1 MIRIL
6 LCFLVILSS
15 CAVKRDIQPAIDEVH
30 VKKIISTLAADEMLG
45 RGVFTPSIDSAANFI
60 SREFKNAGLKT
71 LPNTDSYLQHF
82 NAIQV
87 KPSIC
92 EITING
98 EVLPNNKAFVISEQ
112 TGLNWND
119 NPEIIARSI
128 ANGDNFR
135 KKYREIIAENK
146 DAVIYVNEVF
156 SEEFNQLRQHI
167 QGGRIF
173 SGQLEEGKA
182 SYIFVMGNEVAKSF
196 RVNYAGAVTRGKLAN
211 VVGILPGKSRP
222 NEYVVF
228 SGHYDHLGIIEPV
241 GQDSIANGADDDA
254 SGVTAV
260 ISLAN
265 IFAKQVNNERTLVF
279 VAFTAEESGGFG
291 SKYFSE
297 QLNPK
302 DVVAMINIEMIGKDS
317 KFGPNTLYITGFEKS
332 DLGKIMQANA
342 KRTDFAFYPDP
353 YPDQNLFYRSD
364 NATLAALGVPAHT
377 ASTSQIDQ
385 DKFYHTVKDELQTL
399 DIKNIISSIKAI
411 AAGTASIISGKDTP
425 TRIPPLK
432 N

>member
-1 MIRIL
+1 MTRIL
-6 LCFLVILSS
+6 LCFLVILSA

-30 VKKIISTLAADEMLG
+30 VKNIISTLAADEMLG
-45 RGVFTPSIDSAANFI
+45 RGVFTPGIDSAANFI
-60 SREFKNAGLKT
+60 SKEFKNAGLKT

-119 NPEIIARSI
+119 NPEIIAKSI

-146 DAVIYVNEVF
+146 DAIIYVNEVF

-173 SGQLEEGKA
+173 SGQLKEDKA

-196 RVNYAGAVTRGKLAN
+196 RVNYAGAVTKGKLSN

-265 IFAKQVNNERTLVF
+265 IFAKQANNERTLVF

-297 QLNPK
+297 QLDPK
-302 DVVAMINIEMIGKDS
+302 VVVAMINIEMIGKDS

-332 DLGKIMQANA
+332 DLGKIMQANT

-353 YPDQNLFYRSD
+353 YTDQNLFYRSD

>member
-1 MIRIL
+1 
-6 LCFLVILSS
+6 LVILSS

-71 LPNTDSYLQHF
+71 LPNTNSYLQPF

-92 EITING
+92 EVTING

-146 DAVIYVNEVF
+146 DAIIYVNEVF

-173 SGQLEEGKA
+173 SGQLDEGKA

-196 RVNYAGAVTRGKLAN
+196 RVNYAGAVTKGKLSN

-265 IFAKQVNNERTLVF
+265 IFAKQANNERTLIF
-279 VAFTAEESGGFG
+279 AAFTAEESGGFG

-297 QLNPK
+297 QLDPK

-377 ASTSQIDQ
+377 VSTSQIDQ

>member
-6 LCFLVILSS
+6 FCLLVVFCS
-15 CAVKRDIQPAIDEVH
+15 CTVKRNAQLTMDEGY
-30 VKKIISTLAADEMLG
+30 VKQVITTLAADDMKG
-45 RGVFTPSIDSAANFI
+45 RGVFTPSIDRAANFI
-60 SREFKNAGLKT
+60 SQEFKSAGLKT
-71 LPNTDSYLQHF
+71 LADSTSYLQRF

-87 KPSIC
+87 KPSTC

-98 EVLPNNKAFVISEQ
+98 EAISGSNAFVISEQ
-112 TGLNWND
+112 TGLNWNE
-119 NPEIIARSI
+119 NPEIVVKSI
-128 ANGDNFR
+128 AEGEDFR
-135 KKYREIIAENK
+135 KKYRELTAENK
-146 DAVIYVNEVF
+146 DAIVYVNEAF
-156 SEEFNQLRQHI
+156 SEQFNQLRHHI
-167 QGGRIF
+167 QSGRII
-173 SGQLEEGKA
+173 SGQSQVGKA
-182 SYIFVMGNEVAKSF
+182 SYVFVLKNEIAKSF
-196 RVNYAGAVTRGKLAN
+196 RVNYTGAVVNGKLSN
-211 VVGILPGKSRP
+211 VVGILPGKSKA

-228 SGHYDHLGIIEPV
+228 SGHYDHLGIIEAV

-260 ISLAN
+260 ISLAK
-265 IFAKQVNNERTLVF
+265 IFAKENNNERTLIF

-297 QLNPK
+297 QLDPK
-302 DVVAMINIEMIGKDS
+302 DVAAMINIEMIGKDS
-317 KFGPNTLYITGFEKS
+317 KFGPNTLYITGFDKS
-332 DLGKIMQANA
+332 DLGRIMQTNV
-342 KRTDFAFYPDP
+342 KGTGFEFYPDP

-385 DKFYHTVKDELQTL
+385 DKFYHTVKDELKTL
-399 DIKNIISSIKAI
+399 DVNNIISSIKAI
-411 AAGTASIISGKDTP
+411 AIGSRSIISGKDTP

>member
-15 CAVKRDIQPAIDEVH
+15 CAVKRDIQPTIDELH
-30 VKKIISTLAADEMLG
+30 VKKIIGTLAADEMLG
-45 RGVFTPSIDSAANFI
+45 RGVFTPGIDSAANFI

-98 EVLPNNKAFVISEQ
+98 EVLPNNKVFVISEQ

-119 NPEIIARSI
+119 NPEIITRSI

-146 DAVIYVNEVF
+146 DAIIYVNEVF

-173 SGQLEEGKA
+173 SGQLEQGKA
-182 SYIFVMGNEVAKSF
+182 SYTFVMGNEVAKSF
-196 RVNYAGAVTRGKLAN
+196 RVNYAGAVTKGKLSN

-228 SGHYDHLGIIEPV
+228 AGHYDHLGIIEPV

-265 IFAKQVNNERTLVF
+265 IFAKQGNNERTLVF

-297 QLNPK
+297 QLDPK

-332 DLGKIMQANA
+332 DLGKIMQANV

-411 AAGTASIISGKDTP
+411 AVGTESIISGKDTP

>member
-6 LCFLVILSS
+6 LCFLVILSA

-30 VKKIISTLAADEMLG
+30 VKNIISTLAADEMLG
-45 RGVFTPSIDSAANFI
+45 RGVFTSGIDSAANFI

-119 NPEIIARSI
+119 NPEIIAKSI

-146 DAVIYVNEVF
+146 DAIIYVNEVF

-173 SGQLEEGKA
+173 SGQLKEDKA

-196 RVNYAGAVTRGKLAN
+196 RVNYAGAVTKGKLSN

-265 IFAKQVNNERTLVF
+265 IFAKQANNERTLVF

-297 QLNPK
+297 QLDPK

-332 DLGKIMQANA
+332 DLGKIMQANT

-353 YPDQNLFYRSD
+353 YTDQNLFYRSD

>member
-15 CAVKRDIQPAIDEVH
+15 CAVKRDIQPTIDELH
-30 VKKIISTLAADEMLG
+30 VKKIIRTLAAEEMLG
-45 RGVFTPSIDSAANFI
+45 RGVFTPGIDSAANFI
-60 SREFKNAGLKT
+60 SREFKSAGLKT
-71 LPNTDSYLQHF
+71 LPNTDSYLQPF

-98 EVLPNNKAFVISEQ
+98 EVLPNSKAFVISEQ

-128 ANGDNFR
+128 VNGDNFR

-146 DAVIYVNEVF
+146 DAIIYVNEVF

-182 SYIFVMGNEVAKSF
+182 SYIFVMGNEVARSF
-196 RVNYAGAVTRGKLAN
+196 RVNYAGAVTNGKLSN

-265 IFAKQVNNERTLVF
+265 IFAKQGNNERTLVF

-297 QLNPK
+297 QLDPK

-332 DLGKIMQANA
+332 DLGKIMQVNA

-411 AAGTASIISGKDTP
+411 AVGTESIISGKDTP

>member
-6 LCFLVILSS
+6 LCFLVILSA

-30 VKKIISTLAADEMLG
+30 VKNIISTLAADEMLG
-45 RGVFTPSIDSAANFI
+45 RGVFTPGIDSAANFI
-60 SREFKNAGLKT
+60 SKEFKNAGLKT

-98 EVLPNNKAFVISEQ
+98 EVLPNNKAFVMSEQ

-119 NPEIIARSI
+119 NPEIIAKSI

-146 DAVIYVNEVF
+146 DAIIYVNEVF

-173 SGQLEEGKA
+173 SGQLKEDKA

-196 RVNYAGAVTRGKLAN
+196 RVNYAGAVTKGKLSN

-265 IFAKQVNNERTLVF
+265 IFAKQANNERTLVF

-297 QLNPK
+297 QLDPE

-332 DLGKIMQANA
+332 DLGKIMQANT

-353 YPDQNLFYRSD
+353 YTDQNLFYRSD

>member
-1 MIRIL
+1 MTRIL
-6 LCFLVILSS
+6 LCFLVILSA

-30 VKKIISTLAADEMLG
+30 VKNIISTLAADEMLG
-45 RGVFTPSIDSAANFI
+45 RGVFTPGIDSAANFI
-60 SREFKNAGLKT
+60 SKEFKNAGLKT

-98 EVLPNNKAFVISEQ
+98 EVMPNNKAFVISEQ

-119 NPEIIARSI
+119 NPEIIAKSI

-146 DAVIYVNEVF
+146 DAIIYVNEVF

-173 SGQLEEGKA
+173 SGQLKEDKA

-196 RVNYAGAVTRGKLAN
+196 RVNYAGAVTKGKLSN

-265 IFAKQVNNERTLVF
+265 IFAKQANNERTLVF

-297 QLNPK
+297 QLDPK
-302 DVVAMINIEMIGKDS
+302 VVVAMINIEMIGKDS

-332 DLGKIMQANA
+332 DLGKIMQANT

-353 YPDQNLFYRSD
+353 YTDQNLFYRSD

>member
-1 MIRIL
+1 MTRIL
-6 LCFLVILSS
+6 LCFLVILSA

-30 VKKIISTLAADEMLG
+30 VKNIISTLAADEMLG
-45 RGVFTPSIDSAANFI
+45 RGVFTPGIDSAANFI
-60 SREFKNAGLKT
+60 SKEFKNAGLKT

-119 NPEIIARSI
+119 NPEIIAKSI

-146 DAVIYVNEVF
+146 DAIIYVNEVF

-173 SGQLEEGKA
+173 SGQLKEDKA

-196 RVNYAGAVTRGKLAN
+196 RVNYAGAVTKGKLSN

-265 IFAKQVNNERTLVF
+265 IFAKQANNERTLVF

-297 QLNPK
+297 QLDPK

-332 DLGKIMQANA
+332 DLGKIMQANT

-353 YPDQNLFYRSD
+353 YTDQNLFYRSD

>member
-1 MIRIL
+1 MIRLL
-6 LCFLVILSS
+6 LCFLVIFSS
-15 CAVKRDIQPAIDEVH
+15 CAVKRDTQLAMDELH
-30 VKKIISTLAADEMLG
+30 VKKVISTLAADELFG
-45 RGVFTPSIDSAANFI
+45 RGVFTPGIDSAANFI
-60 SREFKNAGLKT
+60 SREFKGAGLKM
-71 LPNTDSYLQHF
+71 LPNSDSYLQRF

-87 KPSIC
+87 RPSIC

-98 EVLPNNKAFVISEQ
+98 EVLPNGNAFAISEQ
-112 TGLNWND
+112 TGLNWNE
-119 NPEIIARSI
+119 NPEIITKSI
-128 ANGDNFR
+128 VSGDNFR
-135 KKYREIIAENK
+135 QRYREIISENK
-146 DAVIYVNEVF
+146 DAIVYVNEAF
-156 SEEFNQLRQHI
+156 SEEFNQLRHHI
-167 QGGRIF
+167 QGGRIL
-173 SGQLEEGKA
+173 SGQLREGKA
-182 SYIFVMGNEVAKSF
+182 SYIFVLRNEVARSF
-196 RVNYAGAVTRGKLAN
+196 RVNYAGAVITGKLSN
-211 VVGILPGKSRP
+211 VIGILPGKSRP

-228 SGHYDHLGIIEPV
+228 SAHYDHLGVIEPI

-265 IFAKQVNNERTLVF
+265 IFAKQHNNERTLIF

-297 QLNPK
+297 QLDPK

-317 KFGPNTLYITGFEKS
+317 KFGPNTLYITGFDKS

-342 KRTDFAFYPDP
+342 KRTGFAFHPDP

-411 AAGTASIISGKDTP
+411 AIGTTSIISGKDTP

>member
-6 LCFLVILSS
+6 LCFLVILSA

-30 VKKIISTLAADEMLG
+30 VKNIISTLAADEMLG
-45 RGVFTPSIDSAANFI
+45 RGVFTPGIDSAANFI
-60 SREFKNAGLKT
+60 SKEFKNAGLKT

-98 EVLPNNKAFVISEQ
+98 EVLPNNKAFVMSEQ

-119 NPEIIARSI
+119 NPEIIAKSI

-146 DAVIYVNEVF
+146 DAIIYVNEVF

-173 SGQLEEGKA
+173 SGQLKEDKA

-196 RVNYAGAVTRGKLAN
+196 RVNYAGAVTKGKLSN

-265 IFAKQVNNERTLVF
+265 IFAKQANNERTLVF

-297 QLNPK
+297 QLDPK

-332 DLGKIMQANA
+332 DLGKIMQANT

-353 YPDQNLFYRSD
+353 YTDQNLFYRSD